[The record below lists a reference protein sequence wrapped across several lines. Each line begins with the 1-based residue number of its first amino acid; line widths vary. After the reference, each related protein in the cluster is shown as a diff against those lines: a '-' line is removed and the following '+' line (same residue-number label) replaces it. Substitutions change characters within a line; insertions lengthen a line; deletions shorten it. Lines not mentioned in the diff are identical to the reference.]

1 MRLNLLMGV
10 ISAFFILG
18 CATTQNLPDPEVARL
33 KNRMEVLES
42 ELKQTQ
48 DENLI
53 LKEKI
58 VNFQKAPL
66 RMPTGRDIQ
75 IALKRA
81 GFYKGEIDGQIGEK
95 TKEAIKKFQTANGL
109 NPDGAVG
116 SRTWSILTKYLEE
129 KKE

>member
-10 ISAFFILG
+10 IPAFFILG
-18 CATTQNLPDPEVARL
+18 CATTQNFPEPEVTRL
-33 KNRMEVLES
+33 KNRIEVLES

-53 LKEKI
+53 LKEK
-58 VNFQKAPL
+58 VVDLKRAPL

-95 TKEAIKKFQTANGL
+95 TKEAIKKFQAANGL

-116 SRTWSILTKYLEE
+116 SRTWSTLAKYLEE
-129 KKE
+129 KK